1 MLNPLLG
8 RGNHDF
14 GDAVGLLMGPDSDLA
29 VGVEKLG
36 GLGRVLVDILDELLD
51 GPVDVLAV

>member
-1 MLNPLLG
+1 
-8 RGNHDF
+8 
-14 GDAVGLLMGPDSDLA
+14 MGPDSDLA